1 MATFL
6 WMLYWRHLDAVKAF
20 QLEIQNKYTI
30 MELAGFSNVI
40 IFATLCLFV
49 ACIMCI
55 IVYCVHV

>member
-49 ACIMCI
+49 DMVALHIA
-55 IVYCVHV
+55 